1 METLLTPSNIMFSL
15 GIIGILFSVY
25 RYFKEPQIDG
35 DKTTALLAQQVK
47 AQNEAVAQR
56 FKDMQDS
63 FNGLLL
69 QSNNHVHTLDTK
81 VDNLTTTV
89 SLMRSDIVRLSTIIE
104 ERIPK
109 K

>member
-1 METLLTPSNIMFSL
+1 MESFLTTSNVTFAL
-15 GIIGILFSVY
+15 GFLGVIFGVY
-25 RYFKEPQIDG
+25 QYFKEPQIDS
-35 DKTTALLAQQVK
+35 DKAAALLAQQVNS
-47 AQNEAVAQR
+47 QNEAVAQR
-56 FKDMQDS
+56 FKDIQDS

-81 VDNLTTTV
+81 VDGLTNTV
-89 SLMRSDIVRLSTIIE
+89 SQMRSDIVRLGTIIE